1 MTETEGDRV
10 TAEGAPQVLVVD
22 DERLIRWSLS
32 AKLRDDGYGVA
43 EAADGRSAVAA
54 VESGPAPDVVLLDY
68 RLPDV
73 EGFQLLATLVSM
85 LPAGRV
91 VLMTAHGAPEV
102 QAGALASGAARVVQ
116 KPFVL
121 EEMAVLVSQEL
132 AVRRQDPVPG
142 VH

>member
-1 MTETEGDRV
+1 MTVTERQRASAD
-10 TAEGAPQVLVVD
+10 TAPHVLVVD

-54 VESGPAPDVVLLDY
+54 VESGPVPDVVLLDY

-73 EGFQLLATLVSM
+73 EGFQLLSRLVEM

-121 EEMAVLVSQEL
+121 EEMAVLVSQVL
-132 AVRRQDPVPG
+132 AIGRQEPVPG

>member
-1 MTETEGDRV
+1 MTEIEGDRV
-10 TAEGAPQVLVVD
+10 NAGGAPQVLVVD

-32 AKLRDDGYGVA
+32 AKLRDDGYGVT
-43 EAADGRSAVAA
+43 EAADGRGAVAA
-54 VESGPAPDVVLLDY
+54 VVGGPPPEVVLLDY

-73 EGFQLLATLVSM
+73 DGFQLLSTLVSM

-132 AVRRQDPVPG
+132 AIGRREPVPG